1 MKEIKKK
8 MAKLIIPAGIR
19 SQIKADQEIELDA
32 NNLKEALLQAC
43 KKCPEL
49 QQYIFDA
56 DNKVRRFIN
65 IFVDNEDYRFLD
77 GLETKLVET
86 SEINLVMAVAGG

>member
-1 MKEIKKK
+1 

-19 SQIKADQEIELDA
+19 SQIEADQEIELDA

-49 QQYIFDA
+49 QQYIFDT

-77 GLETKLVET
+77 GLETKLVDT
-86 SEINLVMAVAGG
+86 SEINLIMAVAGG

>member
-1 MKEIKKK
+1 

-19 SQIKADQEIELDA
+19 SQIEADQEIELDA

-49 QQYIFDA
+49 QQYIFDT

-77 GLETKLVET
+77 GLETKLVDA
-86 SEINLVMAVAGG
+86 SEINLIMAVAGG

>member
-1 MKEIKKK
+1 
-8 MAKLIIPAGIR
+8 MAKLIVPAGIR
-19 SQIKADQEIELDA
+19 SQIEADQEIELDA

-49 QQYIFDA
+49 KRYIFDA

-65 IFVDNEDYRFLD
+65 VFVDNEDYRFLD
-77 GLETKLVET
+77 GLETKLVDT
-86 SEINLVMAVAGG
+86 SEINLIMAVAGG